1 MLMKITIKGEPV
13 AAPRPR
19 FSRWGTYNTPKYTK
33 YKTSIEEQY
42 RAEFNDE
49 QLFDRGE
56 PLRVELHFYRGIQKS
71 VSKKEHERR
80 ANHEVRPAVKSDID
94 NYTKSILD
102 GLKKAWFDD
111 GQIVELVAI
120 KDYDENP
127 RVEVKVST
135 INENEEDE

>member
-1 MLMKITIKGEPV
+1 MSLRMTIKGEPV

-56 PLRVELHFYRGIQKS
+56 PLKAELHFYRSIQKS
-71 VSKKEHERR
+71 ISKKEHERR
-80 ANHEVRPAVKSDID
+80 AIHEVKPAIKSDLD
-94 NYTKSILD
+94 NYIKSVFD
-102 GLKKAWFDD
+102 GLKCAWFDD
-111 GQIVELVAI
+111 GQIVEINAT
-120 KDYDENP
+120 KDYDEQP
-127 RVEVKVST
+127 RVEVT
-135 INENEEDE
+135 IEKIDS